1 MRMYVKVMAAVIA
14 CILLS
19 GEALSAF
26 ATTPATENLSWFKK
40 KKKKNSEE
48 ERVKS
53 DYEKLVEDSKTTKGM
68 FAVHQKKNDYYFEI
82 PTSLLGRDL
91 LVVNKLQRVPAELND
106 AGVNRGVNY
115 ENQMVCM
122 EWDKATGKLMLRQQR
137 PLPLAPQTD
146 AIFRSVK
153 DNFISP
159 LIAAFKIEAVNADS
173 TALVIKV
180 NDIYDGTETSINN
193 VFTNINLGTSAIK
206 NLSRILS
213 IKSFSNNVVATS
225 ELTTRVTEGTTTVYV
240 TVEVSSSILL
250 LPEKPMMGRF
260 DNQKVGYFTNPL
272 LSFSDAQ
279 QRTDKTQYI
288 TRWRMEPKPEDREA
302 YLKGQMVEPAKP
314 IVFYIDNSTPY
325 QWRSYIKKGIEDWQI
340 AFEKAGFKN
349 AIIAKEITDSMHV
362 DMDDVN
368 YSVLTYAASEKKNA
382 MGPSL
387 LDPRSGEILEA
398 DIMWWHNVLSMVRE
412 WITVQTGTVC
422 PEARN
427 VQLPDALMGDAIRFV
442 ACHEV
447 GHSLGLRHNMM
458 GSWAFPTDSLRSEA
472 FTSRMNST
480 ASSIMDYARF
490 NYIAQ
495 PGDGVKVL
503 SPHIGPYDM
512 FAIEYG
518 YRWYG
523 KSTPEE
529 EKDIL
534 FDFLSKHTDRL
545 YKYSEAQDVRDA
557 VDPRAQNEDLGDD
570 PVRSSLL
577 GIENLKRIVPQIL
590 QWTTTG
596 EKGQTYEEAS
606 RLYYA
611 VINQWNNYLYHVLA
625 NIGGIYIENTIVGDG
640 VKTYTFV
647 EKEKQQASL
656 KFLMDEVL
664 TYPKW
669 LFDTEVGQYTYLLRN
684 TPIGK
689 QENAPTQILKN
700 AQAYILWDLLGNTR
714 LMRMIENE
722 SVNGKKAF
730 TVVELMDGLHKNIF
744 GVTERGG
751 IPNVMERSLQKNFLD
766 ALLTAAAEPEADVFS
781 EMPAPAK
788 PSWKW
793 AFDEEEKELMENAD
807 DLVDLDSYGSEPAE
821 TDVHKNI
828 WLDDSFEDT
837 PVPDEEPAEAA
848 ESMKASEETTDDAAQ
863 DWEWEYEEVPEEEAA
878 QTGENAQDWEWEY
891 EEIPEEE
898 TAAGD
903 NAQDWEWE
911 YEEAPEEEAA
921 QTGENAQDWE
931 WEYEEVPEEE
941 TESQELTESGEKDPY
956 SPLLERENDLL
967 PDIKSEV
974 LFDQPDILNPAVR
987 NPENPAEE
995 NNLPPIIPE
1004 LLEGELKNDPYQPNS
1019 DVK

>member
-40 KKKKNSEE
+40 KKKKPEE
-48 ERVKS
+48 KEEKSKS

-91 LVVNKLQRVPAELND
+91 LVVNKLQRVPTELND

-766 ALLTAAAEPEADVFS
+766 ALLTAAAEPEAVKINKKIANEHFLLDHATPFCS
-781 EMPAPAK
+781 CYAAEQHALRQEDRMGAPRVLN
-788 PSWKW
+788 
-793 AFDEEEKELMENAD
+793 F
-807 DLVDLDSYGSEPAE
+807 YGSQL
-821 TDVHKNI
+821 NRI
-828 WLDDSFEDT
+828 S
-837 PVPDEEPAEAA
+837 
-848 ESMKASEETTDDAAQ
+848 DAIS
-863 DWEWEYEEVPEEEAA
+863 VKR
-878 QTGENAQDWEWEY
+878 GELLRIKKLLQNRLGTSD
-891 EEIPEEE
+891 
-898 TAAGD
+898 TAARYH
-903 NAQDWEWE
+903 
-911 YEEAPEEEAA
+911 YEDMILRINTAL
-921 QTGENAQDWE
+921 G
-931 WEYEEVPEEE
+931 
-941 TESQELTESGEKDPY
+941 
-956 SPLLERENDLL
+956 
-967 PDIKSEV
+967 IK
-974 LFDQPDILNPAVR
+974 
-987 NPENPAEE
+987 
-995 NNLPPIIPE
+995 
-1004 LLEGELKNDPYQPNS
+1004 
-1019 DVK
+1019 